1 MAYAPARP
9 AVVYARGLTAHCSLL
24 MQILPATPAHA
35 AAIAE
40 IYNHAV
46 EHTTAIWNE
55 ALVDADNR
63 VAWMAQRQAAGFPV
77 FVALDEDGSVQGY
90 ASFGDF
96 RAFDGYRH
104 SVEHSVYVRQAVRGR
119 GVGLKLMEAL
129 IAEARRLGKHV
140 MIGAIESGNTASIRL
155 HATLGFVE
163 VGRMPQVGAK
173 FGRWLDLTLMQLQL
187 DSRPAP

>member
-1 MAYAPARP
+1 
-9 AVVYARGLTAHCSLL
+9 
-24 MQILPATPAHA
+24 MQIQHATPEHA

-55 ALVDADNR
+55 VLVDASNR
-63 VAWMAQRQAAGFPV
+63 VAWMAQRRAAGFPV
-77 FVALDEDGSVQGY
+77 LVAVDERGHVGGY

-104 SVEHSVYVRQAVRGR
+104 SVEHSVYVRQDARGR

-129 IAEARRLGKHV
+129 IDEARQLGKHV
-140 MIGAIESGNTASIRL
+140 MTGAIESGNTASVRL
-155 HATLGFVE
+155 HATLGFTE

-173 FGRWLDLTLMQLQL
+173 FGRWLDLTLMQLLL
-187 DSRPAP
+187 DQRPAP